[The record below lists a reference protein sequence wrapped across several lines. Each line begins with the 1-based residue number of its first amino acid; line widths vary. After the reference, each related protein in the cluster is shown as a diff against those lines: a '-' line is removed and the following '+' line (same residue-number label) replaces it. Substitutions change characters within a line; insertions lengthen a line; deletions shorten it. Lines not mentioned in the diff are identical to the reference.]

1 MQYTSAGK
9 AGFITGMYIVI
20 VPILGLFMGVHTRLL
35 TWMGIA
41 LAVLGLYQLSV
52 VTGKD
57 GLHINRGD
65 VMQLIGAVFWA
76 MHVVTL
82 GTLARR
88 VPDLVG
94 LSAWQFVVA
103 ALWSALLMFGL
114 ETPQWQGFRE
124 EWLPLLY
131 AGVVASGVAFTL
143 QVIGQRGVANE
154 VAALILALEAVFA
167 LLMGML
173 FLGEQLDGQQW
184 LGCGLMLAGIMLTLW
199 PEKPQAL
206 AV

>member
-1 MQYTSAGK
+1 M
-9 AGFITGMYIVI
+9 
-20 VPILGLFMGVHTRLL
+20 
-35 TWMGIA
+35 
-41 LAVLGLYQLSV
+41 
-52 VTGKD
+52 
-57 GLHINRGD
+57 
-65 VMQLIGAVFWA
+65 
-76 MHVVTL
+76 
-82 GTLARR
+82 
-88 VPDLVG
+88 
-94 LSAWQFVVA
+94 
-103 ALWSALLMFGL
+103 
-114 ETPQWQGFRE
+114 
-124 EWLPLLY
+124 
-131 AGVVASGVAFTL
+131 AFTL